1 MTIGY
6 IVVINQYVEIS
17 KSSQLALQICVLYRT
32 LNFRLFF
39 SHLNY
44 TQIMMIFLTKV
55 NEFIK
60 KTDKNGTT
68 KLSKKTPLIL
78 KRIFRQKIA

>member
-1 MTIGY
+1 
-6 IVVINQYVEIS
+6 
-17 KSSQLALQICVLYRT
+17 
-32 LNFRLFF
+32 
-39 SHLNY
+39 
-44 TQIMMIFLTKV
+44 MMIFLTKV

-78 KRIFRQKIA
+78 KRNFRQKIDCNDESIAQKDKSDEDGLKFF